1 MIHDQVKKLLSKG
14 PASTNRYSAL
24 FSGGGGLDSRG
35 GSAAGGTLG
44 WANGLQSELRLL
56 NEHSDIL
63 ISNIQFPGRSIA
75 TGQMRGD
82 RALGLTRKYA
92 HSVMFNEFSMTFTLN
107 ATLDVHSIFTTW
119 LESMTPRATG
129 SNTLERRDVRI
140 QYYNSYVDPK
150 IILKKMERTGE
161 VSLVT
166 TVYNAFPLN
175 VSDLNLSASGN
186 NSTLEFTVNFAYETF
201 ENMYGGQSTLQRTSP
216 TSADGMGA
224 DGNAWGDIDL
234 GLDTGMM
241 KFDPETNMFDPE
253 NQIVN
258 NWDVAFGADQ
268 SEIDYASVIQL
279 KNGQSNDATKKIVA
293 EEKALANKGKSE
305 SPQRTGSDSF
315 DLGDGATF
323 TMF

>member
-1 MIHDQVKKLLSKG
+1 MIYDQVKKLLSKG
-14 PASTNRYSAL
+14 PASTNRYSAI
-24 FSGGGGLDSRG
+24 FSGGGGLDQQG
-35 GSAAGGTLG
+35 GSATGGTLG

-56 NEHSDIL
+56 NEHSDLL
-63 ISNIQFPGRSIA
+63 ISSIQFPGRSFA
-75 TGQMRGD
+75 TGEMRGD
-82 RALGLTRKYA
+82 RALGLTRKYI

-107 ATLDVHSIFTTW
+107 GTLDVHYIFTTW
-119 LESMTPRATG
+119 LENAAPRVTG
-129 SNTLERRDVRI
+129 PSLTRKDIRI

-150 IILKKMERTGE
+150 IVLKKMERTGE

-166 TVYNAFPLN
+166 NVYNAFPLN
-175 VSDLNLSASGN
+175 VSDLSLSASGN

-201 ENMYGGQSTLQRTSP
+201 ENMYGGQSTLQRAAP

-224 DGNAWGDIDL
+224 DGNAWSDVDL
-234 GLDTGMM
+234 GLDTGSY
-241 KFDPETNMFDPE
+241 KFDPGYDMFDPD

-268 SEIDYASVIQL
+268 SEIDYSSVMQL

-315 DLGDGATF
+315 DIGDGATF